1 MCKEPNYKIWYVSR
15 ACRKY
20 LYSSDQE
27 AMECQLWNGLT

>member
-20 LYSSDQE
+20 LYPQTKKP
-27 AMECQLWNGLT
+27 WNVNYEMV